1 MDPAVPYDRT
11 VPYPGETQTPAA
23 TSEREENV
31 LEAMEVLDEA
41 GYEDFKVKLR
51 TLVLCAKQ
59 QLAIVEQLVND
70 TYAVAWSV
78 ALRDAVD
85 TFEALLREDS

>member
-11 VPYPGETQTPAA
+11 VPYPGETQAPAA

-51 TLVLCAKQ
+51 TLVTCAKQ
-59 QLAIVEQLVND
+59 QLALVEPLVND
-70 TYAVAWSV
+70 TCALSWAK
-78 ALRDAVD
+78 ALRGAVD
-85 TFEALLREDS
+85 TFEELLREDS